1 MFTTLKSLENQSS
14 IISGIL
20 EFVFSLEIL
29 YILTFPLREKCP
41 NTEFFLVRY
50 FLNSDQKNLCIWTF
64 FTQCSFVC
72 YLKTQWVLNV
82 LKQWFWFYYILLRR
96 FWISNDTFS
105 NFLLRSLILIC
116 FGNVSKIFPFPCP
129 PLIKITMLIRFSE
142 ISQLPQTI
150 RNPPRLFDTQE

>member
-41 NTEFFLVRY
+41 NTEFFLVHY
-50 FLNSDQKNLCIWTF
+50 FLNSDKKNLCIWTF
-64 FTQCSFVC
+64 FTQCAFVC

-82 LKQWFWFYYILLRR
+82 LKHNDFDFVIYYSVGFEYQTI
-96 FWISNDTFS
+96 FS
-105 NFLLRSLILIC
+105 NFLLRSLTLIR
-116 FGNVSKIFPFPCP
+116 FGHVSKTFPFPCR

-142 ISQLPQTI
+142 I
-150 RNPPRLFDTQE
+150 